1 MAFLVF
7 GPYSYLN
14 QGIIPMKIFR
24 LLAPGSFLLILIL
37 TLSALTAPQK
47 VKKGLQIDSL
57 KADRAKHI
65 NAIRKSIKGKEN
77 FPADSVFENIE
88 IFKGA
93 PAGRLLAIMDIA
105 YSQSLGVS
113 CGHCHNT
120 NNFASEEKP
129 EKQIAREMWAF
140 AAQTRDL
147 LKNVKGLKSENPTV
161 NCTTCHRGQIKP
173 ALNLN

>member
-1 MAFLVF
+1 M
-7 GPYSYLN
+7 
-14 QGIIPMKIFR
+14 
-24 LLAPGSFLLILIL
+24 GSFMAVTVL
-37 TLSALTAPQK
+37 TLTSLTDN
-47 VKKGLQIDSL
+47 QILKEKQQADSV
-57 KADRAKHI
+57 KADRALHI
-65 NAIRKSIKGKEN
+65 QKVRESIKGKEGM
-77 FPADSVFENIE
+77 PADSVFRNIK

-93 PAGRLLAIMDIA
+93 PAGRLLAIMDVA

-120 NNFASEEKP
+120 RDFSSEEKP
-129 EKQIAREMWAF
+129 EKQIAREMWAL

-147 LKNVKGLKSENPTV
+147 LKNVKGLKSENPTI